1 MVEPSAWVLTDG
13 KAGTHN
19 QALGLAEA
27 VGLPF
32 TEKHIHSAL
41 PWRWLPPALW
51 PPGVLGVGRGDA
63 LEPPWPTLAI
73 SSGERAVAPALAIR
87 RHSGGAVFSVHIQ
100 HPRVNAGGFDLVVVS
115 AHDRLSGPNV
125 RVTLGALNRI
135 TPAKLEAAATRFSD
149 TFAHLPRPLVAVL
162 VGGSNRVYRMSP
174 RVISELAR
182 NLATMARD
190 SGAGLLVTISRRT
203 GAQAGQA
210 LRDALDG
217 LPVWFWDGAG
227 ENPYFAFLALADSI
241 VVTADSVSMV
251 SEAAATGKP
260 VHVVALEG
268 GERGKFARFHEAFR
282 NAGITRSF
290 SGKLDS
296 WQYEPLRETT
306 DIAAEIKQ
314 RIGTLVKGRMP

>member
-1 MVEPSAWVLTDG
+1 MAELSAWVLTDG
-13 KAGTHN
+13 RAGTHN

-32 TEKHIHSAL
+32 TGKLVHSAR
-41 PWRWLPPALW
+41 PWRWLPPMLW

-63 LEPPWPTLAI
+63 LEPPWPALVI
-73 SSGERAVAPALAIR
+73 SCGERSVAPALAIR
-87 RHSGGAVFSVHIQ
+87 RRSGGKVFSVHIQ
-100 HPRVNAGGFDLVVVS
+100 HPRVNAGRFDLVVVS
-115 AHDRLSGPNV
+115 AHDRLSGANV

-135 TPAKLEAAATRFSD
+135 TAAKLAAAGARFTD

-162 VGGSNRVYRMSP
+162 VGGSNKVYRMSSA
-174 RVISELAR
+174 VISELAK

-190 SGAGLLVTISRRT
+190 SGAGLLVTTSRRT
-203 GAQAGQA
+203 GAPAGQA

-251 SEAAATGKP
+251 SEAASAGKP
-260 VHVVALEG
+260 VHVVGLEG
-268 GERGKFARFHEAFR
+268 GERSKFARFHEAFR
-282 NAGITRSF
+282 NAGITRPF

-296 WQYEPLRETT
+296 WRYEPLRETA
-306 DIAAEIKQ
+306 DIAAEIKR
-314 RIGTLVKGRMP
+314 RIRGAV